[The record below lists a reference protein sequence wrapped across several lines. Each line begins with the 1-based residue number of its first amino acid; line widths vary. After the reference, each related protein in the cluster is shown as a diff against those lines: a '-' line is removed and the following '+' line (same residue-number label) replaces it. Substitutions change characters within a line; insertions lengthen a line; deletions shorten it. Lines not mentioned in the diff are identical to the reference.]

1 MHQIAI
7 NTTQN
12 VELNFN
18 LASIGQRF
26 LAQLIDFVIKSAY
39 YLVVFLMAERIF
51 NFDERDQWSVIGI
64 FSVLLLPMMFYTLF
78 FESLFEGQ
86 TLGKKALRIKVLKID
101 GYQAGLGEY
110 LTRWLFRVVEVFW
123 LFSIVGF
130 IAILISKKGQR
141 LGDIAAGTTVVSLK
155 NEVNISHTIL
165 EDINENYIPKYPQVI
180 HLSDNDV
187 RIIKQMYK
195 DAKLSRDYATL
206 TKLKEKVEE
215 VAKLKS
221 QDKDDL
227 TFIDRV
233 LKDYNFY
240 TRDIG

>member
-1 MHQIAI
+1 
-7 NTTQN
+7 
-12 VELNFN
+12 
-18 LASIGQRF
+18 
-26 LAQLIDFVIKSAY
+26 
-39 YLVVFLMAERIF
+39 
-51 NFDERDQWSVIGI
+51 
-64 FSVLLLPMMFYTLF
+64 MMFYTLF

>member
-51 NFDERDQWSVIGI
+51 NFDEMDQWSVIGI
-64 FSVLLLPMMFYTLF
+64 FSVLMLPMMFYTLF

-101 GYQAGLGEY
+101 GYQAGLGE
-110 LTRWLFRVVEVFW
+110 
-123 LFSIVGF
+123 S
-130 IAILISKKGQR
+130 QH
-141 LGDIAAGTTVVSLK
+141 SLS
-155 NEVNISHTIL
+155 ET
-165 EDINENYIPKYPQVI
+165 D
-180 HLSDNDV
+180 
-187 RIIKQMYK
+187 
-195 DAKLSRDYATL
+195 LSRD
-206 TKLKEKVEE
+206 
-215 VAKLKS
+215 S
-221 QDKDDL
+221 Q
-227 TFIDRV
+227 FQ
-233 LKDYNFY
+233 
-240 TRDIG
+240 